1 MPKRSYVS
9 SVLPSPHAVPSTALP
24 HQPSPALPGLSLVA
38 DAAARL
44 ASASAPEEVLPAVLG
59 AVCEALG
66 AEECVLWLGAPGP
79 LRRAWAAGTER
90 TTAEQAGAL
99 LAAGAAAEGEL
110 SVAPLMAAGQRLGAL
125 TARRATPLSPD
136 ERLTLATLG
145 NMVAPLLSQAEYSH
159 RLEAEVDQRTREIAE
174 HQRFVAQVV
183 DCLPFGLYVIDR
195 QYRIQLWNRKRETGM
210 QGVSREQALGR
221 TIFEILHRQPAH
233 LLQRE
238 FDDVFTSGRIAQ
250 FEMESTVTGERR
262 TYRISKIPMR
272 VAGNEATHV
281 ITVGEDV
288 TDWRESQERFSQ
300 AEKLAAIGQLAAG
313 VMHEINNPLATIAAC
328 AESLSLGLGDTGER
342 TAGQQDYLK
351 LIDDEVHRC
360 KRIVDTLLDFSRPK
374 PSQKAAVDVNAVV
387 QQTLFLLKHHPRFKQ
402 IVVATDLDPEIGLDV
417 RGNAEQLVQVFM
429 SLLINAMDAMA
440 ERGTVT
446 IRTRRGRS
454 LGAAVIAEVIDEG
467 HGIPRA
473 EVTKIFEPFYT
484 TKAPGRGTGLG
495 LSIVYSIVAE
505 HGGRIEVDSAPGQ
518 GSTFRILL
526 PAGPVQ

>member
-1 MPKRSYVS
+1 MPSPVYVS
-9 SVLPSPHAVPSTALP
+9 ASPLQPHSVASSPPVPAAP
-24 HQPSPALPGLSLVA
+24 PRPALSLLA
-38 DAAARL
+38 DVAARL
-44 ASASAPEEVLPAVLG
+44 AAARSPEDVLPGVIAQLR
-59 AVCEALG
+59 AALD
-66 AEECVLWLGAPGP
+66 AEECSLWLSRPNGLA
-79 LRRAWAAGTER
+79 RAWGVGGDRTSAADVAALLDAHATERPPLSLCPLEAAG
-90 TTAEQAGAL
+90 
-99 LAAGAAAEGEL
+99 EG
-110 SVAPLMAAGQRLGAL
+110 LGAL
-125 TARRATPLSPD
+125 AVRRDDPLSPD
-136 ERLTLATLG
+136 ERLTVTTLG
-145 NMVAPLLSQAEYSH
+145 NIVAPLLSQAAYSN
-159 RLEAEVDQRTREIAE
+159 RLEAEVEHRTREIADQ
-174 HQRFVAQVV
+174 QRLIEQVV
-183 DCLPFGLYVIDR
+183 DCLPFGLYVINRD
-195 QYRIQLWNRKRETGM
+195 YRIQLWNRKRETGM

-272 VAGNEATHV
+272 LTGKAVTHV

-342 TAGQQDYLK
+342 TTGQQDYLK

-374 PSQKAAVDVNAVV
+374 PSQKAPVDVNAVV
-387 QQTLFLLKHHPRFKQ
+387 RQTLFLLKHHPRFKQ
-402 IVVATDLDPEIGLDV
+402 IAVATDLDPEIGLDV

-429 SLLINAMDAMA
+429 SLLINAMDAMGD
-440 ERGTVT
+440 RGTVT

-454 LGAAVIAEVIDEG
+454 LGAAVVTEVIDEG
-467 HGIPRA
+467 HGISRA
-473 EVTKIFEPFYT
+473 EVPKIFEPFYT

>member
-1 MPKRSYVS
+1 MPAPLYVS
-9 SVLPSPHAVPSTALP
+9 ATALP
-24 HQPSPALPGLSLVA
+24 TRLVA
-38 DAAARL
+38 SSPSITSPPAPAALALLADVAARL
-44 ASASAPEEVLPAVLG
+44 ASARAPEDVLPAVLELVR
-59 AVCEALG
+59 AAFG
-66 AEECVLWLGAPGP
+66 AEECGFWLHRPAGLA
-79 LRRAWAAGTER
+79 RAWGVGQERTSADDVQARLAAAGRESPPV
-90 TTAEQAGAL
+90 AL
-99 LAAGAAAEGEL
+99 VPLAAGDE
-110 SVAPLMAAGQRLGAL
+110 RLGAL
-125 TARRATPLSPD
+125 TLRRADTLSAE
-136 ERLTLATLG
+136 ERLSLTTVA
-145 NMVAPLLSQAEYSH
+145 NMVAPLIAQAEYSH
-159 RLEAEVDQRTREIAE
+159 RLEAEVEHRTREIADQ
-174 HQRFVAQVV
+174 QRLIEQVV
-183 DCLPFGLYVIDR
+183 DALPFGLYVINR
-195 QYRIQLWNRKRETGM
+195 EYRIQLWNRKRETGM

-272 VAGNEATHV
+272 LNGAAVTHV

-342 TAGQQDYLK
+342 TVVEQDYLK
-351 LIDDEVHRC
+351 LIDEEVHRC

-374 PSQKAAVDVNAVV
+374 PSEKAPVDVNAVV

-402 IVVATDLDPEIGLDV
+402 VAVATDLDPEIGLDV
-417 RGNAEQLVQVFM
+417 RGNVEQLVQVFM
-429 SLLINAMDAMA
+429 SLLINAMDAMG

-467 HGIPRA
+467 HGISRS

-484 TKAPGRGTGLG
+484 TKTPGRGTGLG